1 MFRPLISSVRHLSAS
16 GRTVCLSGSEAEGG
30 VGVRACLHRS
40 CTPRVGNLY
49 SVKRTPDGPGARAT
63 EYKSLVAHKVWL
75 DSDHCRSPFRPRQN
89 SVPVWFRGR
98 GGGSVLVF
106 ASTDPV
112 PLGGHGETPWQVG
125 ASMFCFWLASS
136 SPHSLS
142 SALGSG
148 FPAGWGSGSSRRG
161 SGFRPAVGL
170 GFVSGASGQ
179 HET

>member
-1 MFRPLISSVRHLSAS
+1 MVRGRALPNTSLSWHIRCGWIQITVVHRSAP
-16 GRTVCLSGSEAEGG
+16 GRTVCLSGSEAE
-30 VGVRACLHRS
+30 
-40 CTPRVGNLY
+40 
-49 SVKRTPDGPGARAT
+49 
-63 EYKSLVAHKVWL
+63 
-75 DSDHCRSPFRPRQN
+75 
-89 SVPVWFRGR
+89 
-98 GGGSVLVF
+98 GGSVLVF

-112 PLGGHGETPWQVG
+112 PLGGHGETPWPVG

-136 SPHSLS
+136 SPPSLS

-148 FPAGWGSGSSRRG
+148 FPAGWGSGTSRRG

>member
-1 MFRPLISSVRHLSAS
+1 M
-16 GRTVCLSGSEAEGG
+16 
-30 VGVRACLHRS
+30 
-40 CTPRVGNLY
+40 Y

-125 ASMFCFWLASS
+125 VLQCSVSGWHRLHRLRSLALWVRGSR
-136 SPHSLS
+136 PVGVRVQ
-142 SALGSG
+142 SA
-148 FPAGWGSGSSRRG
+148 G